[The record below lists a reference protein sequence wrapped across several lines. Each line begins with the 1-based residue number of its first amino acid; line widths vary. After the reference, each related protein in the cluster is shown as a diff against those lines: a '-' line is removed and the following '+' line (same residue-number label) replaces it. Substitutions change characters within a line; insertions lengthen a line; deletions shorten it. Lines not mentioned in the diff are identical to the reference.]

1 MTVRLAQYVRDQVDP
16 TLELGKLS
24 MWIGSLHCWNVEK
37 ALLDGKIMKYESI
50 F

>member
-1 MTVRLAQYVRDQVDP
+1 MTVRLAQYVKEQVDP
-16 TLELGKLS
+16 SLKLGTLS

-37 ALLDGKIMKYESI
+37 ALLDSKIIKYESI